1 MVKLEKTA
9 IKITESAP
17 LTLFCLYSKGD
28 AIMFIPKLIVF
39 EEKALN
45 YPKGKALQKFFEE
58 KSIPIHYQKTTRVT
72 LKGDAPTK
80 YQQGKNTLVIGVR
93 KMSEFQTCKPSA
105 HYQLPLVSGCMGM
118 CEYCYLNTQMGKR
131 PYIKIY
137 ANSEEI
143 FAKADEYIEARLPEI
158 TIFEGA
164 ATSDPL
170 ALEPYTHVIED
181 AILHFAKT
189 KQGRFR
195 FVSKYTDVD
204 SLLTL
209 EHNSHTEI
217 RLSLNI
223 ESIIK
228 AYEHRTSSL
237 NKRLAALKQLAES
250 GYPTGIIIAP
260 VFWNKEN
267 KPEYKALIEQI
278 GNLLG
283 NYPITFE
290 IISHRYT
297 TAAKNNILEIFPDTL
312 LPMDE
317 NDRTFKFGQFGYGK
331 YVYPKET
338 LAEYKEF
345 FSQELSKYFDEK
357 QILYII

>member
-1 MVKLEKTA
+1 
-9 IKITESAP
+9 
-17 LTLFCLYSKGD
+17 
-28 AIMFIPKLIVF
+28 MFMPKLVIF
-39 EEKALN
+39 EKNALN
-45 YPKGKALQKFFEE
+45 YPKGKALQKFFEQ
-58 KSIPIHYQKTTRVT
+58 SAVPIRYQKTARMI

-80 YQQGKNTLVIGVR
+80 YQQGKNMLVVGVR
-93 KMSEFQTCKPSA
+93 KLSEFQSCKPSA

-118 CEYCYLNTQMGKR
+118 CEYCYLNTRMGKH

-137 ANSEEI
+137 ANTEEI
-143 FAKADEYIEARLPEI
+143 LAKADAYSKARLPEI

-170 ALEPYTHVIED
+170 ALEPYTHLMAD
-181 AILHFAKT
+181 AILHFAGT
-189 KQGRFR
+189 SHSRFR

-209 EHNSHTEI
+209 EHNHHTEI
-217 RLSLNI
+217 RLSLNSESVI
-223 ESIIK
+223 E
-228 AYEHRTSSL
+228 AYEHRTPSL
-237 NKRLAALKQLAES
+237 NKRLAALKQLIAA

-260 VFWNKEN
+260 VFWHNES
-267 KPEYKALIEQI
+267 KPKYQALIEQI
-278 GNLLG
+278 ADSLG
-283 NYPITFE
+283 NEPITFE

-312 LPMDE
+312 LPMNED
-317 NDRTFKFGQFGYGK
+317 DRTFKFGQFGYGK
-331 YVYPKET
+331 YVYSKET

-345 FSQELSKYFDEK
+345 FTQELRKYFDDS

>member
-1 MVKLEKTA
+1 
-9 IKITESAP
+9 
-17 LTLFCLYSKGD
+17 
-28 AIMFIPKLIVF
+28 MFIPKQVVF

-45 YPKGKALQKFFEE
+45 YPKGKALQKFFET
-58 KSIPIHYQKTTRVT
+58 KSIPIHYQKTSRIT
-72 LKGDAPTK
+72 LKGDPPTK
-80 YQQGKNTLVIGVR
+80 YQQGKNTLVIGV
-93 KMSEFQTCKPSA
+93 KTISKFQTCKPSA
-105 HYQLPLVSGCMGM
+105 HYQLPLISGCMGM

-137 ANSEEI
+137 ANSDEI
-143 FAKADEYIEARLPEI
+143 LAKADAYIEARLPEI

-170 ALEPYTHVIED
+170 ALEPYTHVLED

-204 SLLTL
+204 SLLPL
-209 EHNSHTEI
+209 EHNNHTEI

-228 AYEHRTSSL
+228 SYEHRTSSL
-237 NKRLAALKQLAES
+237 KQRIAALKRLTEA

-260 VFWNKEN
+260 VFWSEEN
-267 KPEYKALIEQI
+267 KAEYKALIEQI
-278 GNLLG
+278 GNLLSRF
-283 NYPITFE
+283 PITLE

-297 TAAKNNILEIFPDTL
+297 AAAKNNILEIFPDTV
-312 LPMDE
+312 LPMNED
-317 NDRTFKFGQFGYGK
+317 DRTFKFGQFGYGK
-331 YVYPKET
+331 YVYPKEA

-345 FSQELSKYFDEK
+345 FAQELSKYFDEK

>member
-1 MVKLEKTA
+1 
-9 IKITESAP
+9 
-17 LTLFCLYSKGD
+17 
-28 AIMFIPKLIVF
+28 MFIPKLVIF
-39 EEKALN
+39 EEKALT

-58 KSIPIHYQKTTRVT
+58 KSIPIHYQKTTRII
-72 LKGDAPTK
+72 LKGDAPAK

-93 KMSEFQTCKPSA
+93 KISEFQSCKPSA

-118 CEYCYLNTQMGKR
+118 CEYCYLNTQMAKR

-143 FAKADEYIEARLPEI
+143 FSKADEYIKSRLPEI
-158 TIFEGA
+158 TIFEGS

-170 ALEPYTHVIED
+170 ALEPYTHVLED

-195 FVSKYTDVD
+195 FVSKYTDVN

-209 EHNSHTEI
+209 EHNNHTEI

-223 ESIIK
+223 DTVIN
-228 AYEHRTSSL
+228 AYEHRTPPL
-237 NKRLAALKQLAES
+237 AKRLDTLKQLAEA

-260 VFWNKEN
+260 VFWTKEN
-267 KPEYKALIEQI
+267 KPKYKALIEQI
-278 GNLLG
+278 GILLG
-283 NYPITFE
+283 KYPITFE

-297 TAAKNNILEIFPDTL
+297 AAAKNNILEIFPNTL
-312 LPMDE
+312 LPMNE
-317 NDRTFKFGQFGYGK
+317 KDRTFKFGQFGYGK
-331 YVYPKET
+331 YVYSKET

-345 FSQELSKYFDEK
+345 FSQELSNYFNNEK
-357 QILYII
+357 ILYII

>member
-1 MVKLEKTA
+1 
-9 IKITESAP
+9 
-17 LTLFCLYSKGD
+17 
-28 AIMFIPKLIVF
+28 MFIPKLIIF
-39 EEKALN
+39 EEKALA
-45 YPKGKALQKFFEE
+45 YPKGKSLQKFFEE
-58 KSIPIHYQKTTRVT
+58 KSIPIHYQKTTRIT

-80 YQQGKNTLVIGVR
+80 YQQGKNTLVVGVR
-93 KMSEFQTCKPSA
+93 KISEFQSCKPSA

-118 CEYCYLNTQMGKR
+118 CEYCYLNTQMAKR

-143 FAKADEYIEARLPEI
+143 FAKADEYIKARLPEI

-170 ALEPYTHVIED
+170 ALEPYTHVLED
-181 AILHFAKT
+181 AILYFAKT
-189 KQGRFR
+189 EQGRFR
-195 FVSKYTDVD
+195 FVSKYTNVG

-209 EHNSHTEI
+209 EHNTHTEI

-223 ESIIK
+223 ESVINT
-228 AYEHRTSSL
+228 YEHRTPPL
-237 NKRLAALKQLAES
+237 DKRLATLKQLADA

-260 VFWNKEN
+260 VFWTKEN
-267 KPEYKALIEQI
+267 KPKYRVLIEQI
-278 GNLLG
+278 GTFLG
-283 NYPITFE
+283 KYPITLE

-297 TAAKNNILEIFPDTL
+297 AAAKNNIMQIFPNTL
-312 LPMDE
+312 LPMNE
-317 NDRTFKFGQFGYGK
+317 KDRTFKFGQFGYGK

-345 FSQELSKYFDEK
+345 FSQELSNYFNKD

>member
-1 MVKLEKTA
+1 
-9 IKITESAP
+9 
-17 LTLFCLYSKGD
+17 
-28 AIMFIPKLIVF
+28 MFIPKLIVF
-39 EEKALN
+39 EEKALS

-58 KSIPIHYQKTTRVT
+58 KSVPMHYQKTARVT
-72 LKGDAPTK
+72 LKGNPPAK

-143 FAKADEYIEARLPEI
+143 LAKADEYIKARLPEI

-170 ALEPYTHVIED
+170 PLEPYTHVLKE

-195 FVSKYTDVD
+195 FVSKYTEVD

-209 EHNSHTEI
+209 EHNHHTEI

-228 AYEHRTSSL
+228 AYEHRTSPL
-237 NKRLAALKQLAES
+237 NKRLTALKQLADS

-267 KPEYKALIEQI
+267 RTEYKALIERI
-278 GNLLG
+278 GDLLG
-283 NYPITFE
+283 RYPITFE
-290 IISHRYT
+290 VISHRYT
-297 TAAKNNILEIFPDTL
+297 TAAKNTILEIFPDTL
-312 LPMDE
+312 LAMDE
-317 NDRTFKFGQFGYGK
+317 EDRIFQFGQFGYGK
-331 YVYPKET
+331 YVYSKEV

-345 FSQELSKYFDEK
+345 FSQEISKYFDSK